1 MVNCLMTPEYVPA
14 KWCSVLHQILKLNL
28 QIAAGIL
35 GEGEVDPNTIIFKS
49 GKCSNKP
56 NPPKKDMSGKT
67 LFFCGD
73 FLVYWVG
80 KPPQW
85 NVQFILSCFGVSS
98 MARLV
103 SWFGVPLVWIMHML
117 YHAQE
122 IHMYLYKY
130 IHYTFVGTC
139 SSNKLGILKPRHM
152 TIYIQRGYPQ
162 EFPNPL
168 FLTTGQASLV
178 VFPA

>member
-35 GEGEVDPNTIIFKS
+35 GEGEVDPIPSFLKTE
-49 GKCSNKP
+49 KCSNKP
-56 NPPKKDMSGKT
+56 NPPKKTCLGKT
-67 LFFCGD
+67 LLFCGD

-98 MARLV
+98 MARLI

-122 IHMYLYKY
+122 IHMYVYKIYTLYLCGY
-130 IHYTFVGTC
+130 MQ
-139 SSNKLGILKPRHM
+139 LK
-152 TIYIQRGYPQ
+152 QVGYP
-162 EFPNPL
+162 E
-168 FLTTGQASLV
+168 T
-178 VFPA
+178 